1 MRRARLGNISVLA
14 LVCCAIL
21 LASSSADAQV
31 SFERYRALGDSLS
44 HGTQGGLIVDYRT
57 QPRAWPAL
65 LASKMGTSFP
75 LPLMEKTTLVA
86 GMKRKDHPNSQ
97 YCANLACNGADT
109 KDTWNDECDEI
120 PWYQFGYDWDFENV
134 VLQPRVGHTQ
144 VSAAVA
150 DDATFVTFF
159 LGGNEFLQ
167 CILRTGTIFEF
178 AGIVGVDEI
187 EPLGSKQ
194 PTSQAEFYS
203 RYKYAI
209 QQLWAP
215 DRAVAV
221 GTFPRLDYI
230 AAVMD
235 KDEIT
240 GIVGPNPM
248 PADCHTNEII
258 MAAIYRGW
266 LPEWNTD
273 LLADD
278 RNYYTPAELQVINDA
293 VVGYNATIRAIAA
306 DPNHPC
312 AVADMG
318 QLVEDM
324 AHELVYVNGWRITD
338 QYTINCVGRPWAS
351 MYSSDGVHPS
361 DIGHGLL
368 AATFIDAINDFYG
381 TSIPQFTE
389 AELTA
394 ILNNDRFADNDGD
407 GRIEGL
413 SAEAFYYCVNWFLG
427 DTYTGDSG
435 ETARSAKM
443 LTIDV
448 VNPTF
453 GTVTTNPEGPEVF
466 TGSTV
471 TITAYPD
478 VGNSKL
484 FSHWEG
490 DVPAGH
496 ETDNPLTIVMDSD
509 KQITAV
515 FKCGETGPAVVMMMT
530 LTLTGLLVV
539 SRLRRR

>member
-1 MRRARLGNISVLA
+1 MTRIPNPNRVATFALA
-14 LVCCAIL
+14 CLL
-21 LASSSADAQV
+21 LAPAFAWAQV

-44 HGTQGGLIVDYRT
+44 HGTQGGLIVDYRS
-57 QPRAWPAL
+57 QPRAWPNL
-65 LASKMGTSFP
+65 LASKLGSSFP

-86 GMKRKDHPNSQ
+86 GMRRKDYPDYA

-109 KDTWNDECDEI
+109 KDTWDDACDEL

-178 AGIVGVDEI
+178 AGIVGLDEI
-187 EPLGSKQ
+187 DPLGGKN
-194 PTSQAEFYS
+194 PTSQAEFFQ
-203 RYKYAI
+203 RYEHAI

-221 GTFPRLDYI
+221 GTFPTLDHI

-235 KDEIT
+235 KEEIT
-240 GIVGPNPM
+240 AIVGPNPM
-248 PADCHTNEII
+248 PEDCFTNEII

-266 LPEWNTD
+266 IPEWDVD
-273 LLADD
+273 LLSDD

-293 VVGYNATIRAIAA
+293 VTGYNATIRAIAA

-312 AVADMG
+312 AVADFEQM
-318 QLVEDM
+318 VED
-324 AHELVYVNGWRITD
+324 AAAGAIHINGWRVTD
-338 QYTINCVGRPWAS
+338 QYTINTVGRPWVS
-351 MYSSDGVHPS
+351 FFSSDGVHPS
-361 DIGHGLL
+361 DTGH
-368 AATFIDAINDFYG
+368 AMIAYSFIEAINNFYG
-381 TSIPQFTE
+381 TSVPQFTE

-427 DTYTGDSG
+427 DAYTGDSG
-435 ETARSAKM
+435 ETPRSATS
-443 LTIDV
+443 LT
-448 VNPTF
+448 VN
-453 GTVTTNPEGPEVF
+453 VTNPSWGTIGENPPGPEHF

-471 TITAYPD
+471 TLTAYPD
-478 VGNSKL
+478 VANGRL

-490 DVPAGH
+490 DVPNGYS
-496 ETDNPLTIVMDSD
+496 EQNPITITMDGD
-509 KQITAV
+509 KTVTAV
-515 FKCGETGPAVVMMMT
+515 FKCGSGGPASAF
-530 LTLTGLLVV
+530 LLVV
-539 SRLRRR
+539 TMLGMPAIARIRRR